1 MKNISELETGTRQL
15 LAHIHGKVGILT
27 LNRPEA
33 KNALSDDLTPA
44 LRKKIAELNDDNRV
58 TSMII
63 TGSGD
68 AFCAGGDVK
77 SMNSSKN
84 DKGWTEEKTEAETI
98 KDLQKKQ
105 ITLTSALYNFN
116 KPTIAVLPG
125 AAAGAGLS
133 IALSCDFRFASDNA
147 FAIAGYGRIA
157 LTGDYGI
164 TWLLTKLIGPSKAKD
179 MLFSNRKV
187 FAEEGLNIGIFDKIY
202 SAKDLLKESIEYA
215 KIIGSFSPVA
225 LKAMKKNI
233 NNSSEINLVEALDQ
247 EAVDLIKASKSKDHK
262 EGIKAFV
269 EKRKPQFTGN

>member
-33 KNALSDDLTPA
+33 KNALSDELTPA
-44 LRKKIAELNDDNRV
+44 LRKKIAELNEDKRV
-58 TSMII
+58 TSLII
-63 TGSGD
+63 TGTGD

-77 SMNSSKN
+77 SMNSSK
-84 DKGWTEEKTEAETI
+84 DKGWTEEKTEEETI
-98 KDLQKKQ
+98 KDLQQKQ
-105 ITLTSALYNFN
+105 ITLTAALYNFT

-147 FAIAGYGRIA
+147 FAVAGYGRIA

-179 MLFSNRKV
+179 MLFSNRKIN
-187 FAEEGLNIGIFDKIY
+187 AEEGLKIGIFDKIFKY
-202 SAKDLLKESIEYA
+202 EDLLKDSLEYA
-215 KIIGSFSPVA
+215 KLVGSFSPLA
-225 LKAMKKNI
+225 IKAMKKNI
-233 NNSSEINLVEALDQ
+233 NNSAEINLVEALDQ
-247 EAVDLIKASKSKDHK
+247 EAVDLIKVSKSKDHK
-262 EGIKAFV
+262 EGVSAFV
-269 EKRKPQFTGN
+269 EKRKPTFTGN

>member
-33 KNALSDDLTPA
+33 KNALSDELTPA
-44 LRKKIAELNDDNRV
+44 LRKKIAELNEDKRV
-58 TSMII
+58 TSLII
-63 TGSGD
+63 TGTGD

-77 SMNSSKN
+77 SMNSSK
-84 DKGWTEEKTEAETI
+84 DKGWTEEKTEEETI
-98 KDLQKKQ
+98 KDLQQKQ
-105 ITLTSALYNFN
+105 ITLTAALYNFT

-147 FAIAGYGRIA
+147 FAVAGYGRIA

-179 MLFSNRKV
+179 MLFSNRKIN
-187 FAEEGLNIGIFDKIY
+187 AEEGLKIGIFDKIFKY
-202 SAKDLLKESIEYA
+202 EDLLKDSLEYA
-215 KIIGSFSPVA
+215 KMVGSFSPLA
-225 LKAMKKNI
+225 IKAMKKNI
-233 NNSSEINLVEALDQ
+233 NNSAEINLVEALDQ
-247 EAVDLIKASKSKDHK
+247 EAIDLIKVSKSKDHK
-262 EGIKAFV
+262 EGVSAFV
-269 EKRKPQFTGN
+269 EKRKPSFTGN

>member
-1 MKNISELETGTRQL
+1 MKNITELETGTRQL
-15 LAHIHGKVGILT
+15 LAHIHGKIGILT

-33 KNALSDDLTPA
+33 KNALSDELTPA
-44 LRKKIAELNDDNRV
+44 IRKKIFELNEDNRIKV
-58 TSMII
+58 LII
-63 TGSGD
+63 TGTGD

-77 SMNSSKN
+77 SMNSSK
-84 DKGWTEEKTEAETI
+84 DKGWTELKTEKETI

-105 ITLTSALYNFN
+105 ITLTAALYNFS

-133 IALSCDFRFASDNA
+133 IALSCDFRFVSKNA
-147 FAIAGYGRIA
+147 FVIAGYGKIA

-179 MLFSNRKV
+179 ILFSNRKIP
-187 FAEEGLNIGIFDKIY
+187 AKEGMNIGIFDKVFDG
-202 SAKDLLKESIEYA
+202 KKLLKESIEYA
-215 KIIGSFSPVA
+215 NSIGSFSPIA

-233 NNSSEINLVEALDQ
+233 NNATNINLIEALDQ
-247 EAVDLIKASKSKDHK
+247 EAIDLIKASKSKDHK

-269 EKRKPQFTGN
+269 EKRNPSFTGN

>member
-133 IALSCDFRFASDNA
+133 IALSCVLSIIFAESIIIWPLSKINPI
-147 FAIAGYGRIA
+147 FFFF
-157 LTGDYGI
+157 LGI
-164 TWLLTKLIGPSKAKD
+164 VF
-179 MLFSNRKV
+179 FSNCS
-187 FAEEGLNIGIFDKIY
+187 KIERDIY
-202 SAKDLLKESIEYA
+202 
-215 KIIGSFSPVA
+215 
-225 LKAMKKNI
+225 KN
-233 NNSSEINLVEALDQ
+233 
-247 EAVDLIKASKSKDHK
+247 
-262 EGIKAFV
+262 
-269 EKRKPQFTGN
+269 

>member
-33 KNALSDDLTPA
+33 KNALSDELTPA
-44 LRKKIAELNDDNRV
+44 LRKKIAELNEDKRV
-58 TSMII
+58 TSLII
-63 TGSGD
+63 TGTGD

-77 SMNSSKN
+77 SMNSSK
-84 DKGWTEEKTEAETI
+84 DKGWTEEKTEEETI
-98 KDLQKKQ
+98 KDLQQKQ
-105 ITLTSALYNFN
+105 ITLTAALYNFT

-147 FAIAGYGRIA
+147 FAVAGYGRIA

-179 MLFSNRKV
+179 MLFSNRKIN
-187 FAEEGLNIGIFDKIY
+187 AEEGLKIGIFDKIFKY
-202 SAKDLLKESIEYA
+202 EDLLKDSLEYA
-215 KIIGSFSPVA
+215 KMVGSFSPLA
-225 LKAMKKNI
+225 IKAMKKNI
-233 NNSSEINLVEALDQ
+233 NNSAEINLVEALDQ
-247 EAVDLIKASKSKDHK
+247 EAVDLIKVSKSKDHK
-262 EGIKAFV
+262 EGVSAFV
-269 EKRKPQFTGN
+269 EKRKPSFTGN

>member
-1 MKNISELETGTRQL
+1 MKNITELETGTRQL
-15 LAHIHGKVGILT
+15 LAHIHGNVGILT

-33 KNALSDDLTPA
+33 KNALSDELTPA
-44 LRKKIAELNDDNRV
+44 LRRKIAELNEDKRV
-58 TSMII
+58 TALII
-63 TGSGD
+63 TGTGN

-77 SMNSSKN
+77 SMNSSK
-84 DKGWTEEKTEAETI
+84 DKGWTEEKSEEETI

-105 ITLTSALYNFN
+105 ITLTAALYNFT

-133 IALSCDFRFASDNA
+133 IALSCDFRFVSDNA

-179 MLFSNRKV
+179 MLFSNRKIN
-187 FAEEGLNIGIFDKIY
+187 AKEGLDIGIFNRIY
-202 SAKDLLKESIEYA
+202 KSEDLLKDSLEYA
-215 KIIGSFSPVA
+215 KIVGSFSPIA

-233 NNSSEINLVEALDQ
+233 NNSTQLNLVDALDQ
-247 EAVDLIKASKSKDHK
+247 EAIDLIKASKSKDHK

-269 EKRKPQFTGN
+269 EKRKPSFTGN